1 VGGQFHFDPTS
12 YLELIIGEVP
22 AYRRLQET
30 IADATVGCDVER
42 VLDLGTGTGET
53 ARAVLARHPGS
64 QLIGIDESDDMLTVA
79 RDALPGADLRVGRLE
94 DALPRGPFDVVVT
107 ALAVHHLDGAGKAD
121 LFRRVARV
129 LRPGGRFVLGDVV
142 VPVDPADAITP
153 LDAEYDRPSPLGV
166 QLDWLRDTGFTVD
179 VIWTEGDLAVVAAD
193 RPI

>member
-12 YLELIIGEVP
+12 YLELITGEVP

-30 IADATVGCDVER
+30 IADATVGRDVDR

-53 ARAVLARHPGS
+53 ARAVLARHPGAR
-64 QLIGIDESDDMLTVA
+64 LIGIDENDDMLAAA
-79 RDALPGADLRVGRLE
+79 RDALPRTDLRVLRLE
-94 DALPRGPFDVVVT
+94 DALPEGPFDVVVS
-107 ALAVHHLDGAGKAD
+107 ALAVHHLEGTGKAD
-121 LFRRVARV
+121 LFRRVTRV

-153 LDAEYDRPSPLGV
+153 LDAAYDRPSPLGV
-166 QLDWLRDTGFTVD
+166 QLDWLRDAGFTVD
-179 VIWTEGDLAVVAAD
+179 VIWTEHDLAVVAAD